1 MTEKTQSPQKTDER
15 GLPPGRG
22 PGGVEHLAAALRTM
36 GRVWRDAAQAA
47 LQGQGLT
54 LLQWAVLELVWER
67 PGMSQIELARAMGIE
82 GPSLVRLLDVME
94 RLGWLVRKSDPA
106 DRRVNRVFPN
116 ETAHSKMQEAEKAI
130 ASVQRQAVALMSE
143 ADQKDFARL
152 LERAVEGLRNP
163 GPGGA

>member
-1 MTEKTQSPQKTDER
+1 M
-15 GLPPGRG
+15 
-22 PGGVEHLAAALRTM
+22 GGEHLAATLRTM

-54 LLQWAVLELVWER
+54 LLQWAVLELVWEQ
-67 PGMSQIELARAMGIE
+67 PGMSQVELARAMGIE
-82 GPSLVRLLDVME
+82 GPSLVRLLDGLE
-94 RLGWLVRKSDPA
+94 RLGLLVRKGDPA

-116 ETAHSKMQEAEKAI
+116 EEATSRMQEAEKAI
-130 ASVQRQAVALMSE
+130 ASVQRQAVSLMSA

-163 GPGGA
+163 GLGDA